1 MGRGSTTQSVH
12 NEEKKKEREKVKMY
26 LWVEVIF
33 EFLSSKMEM

>member
-12 NEEKKKEREKVKMY
+12 NEEKKGGEKVKMY
-26 LWVEVIF
+26 LWAEVIF